1 MAKKLVYSST
11 ALAMVA
17 VALGAFFA
25 GRWSVS
31 GGTLAEAPGP
41 NVQDASQAR
50 PAQAE
55 MENPIATL
63 DSTQDR
69 VPVPVSPPPAA
80 SVVAKDETPV
90 SPIDAVLQTSGR
102 MFEQVA
108 YYEKSPL
115 FNPDGRVLARA
126 DRDRLSLELQQL
138 ENRAVRAEA
147 RAMVNIE
154 SAAKVKRD
162 SGGARP
168 VDSDAVSV
176 APGALATQLSLTAE
190 GVTAVDIYPEEV
202 PEADRLKSERDAI
215 REQGLALIHACFQG
229 Q

>member
-11 ALAMVA
+11 AVAIVA

-41 NVQDASQAR
+41 KVQDAPETR

-55 MENPIATL
+55 LENPIAAG

-80 SVVAKDETPV
+80 SVVAKEDTPV
-90 SPIDAVLQTSGR
+90 SPIDAPSQTRGR

-115 FNPDGRVLARA
+115 FNPEGRVLARE

-138 ENRAVRAEA
+138 ENRAMRAEA
-147 RAMVNIE
+147 RAMIKVV

-162 SGGARP
+162 SGDARP
-168 VDSDAVSV
+168 VGSESVSV
-176 APGALATQLSLTAE
+176 VPGALATELSVTAE

-202 PEADRLKSERDAI
+202 PEADRLKSEFDAI
-215 REQGLALIHACFQG
+215 REQGLALIRGYFQG